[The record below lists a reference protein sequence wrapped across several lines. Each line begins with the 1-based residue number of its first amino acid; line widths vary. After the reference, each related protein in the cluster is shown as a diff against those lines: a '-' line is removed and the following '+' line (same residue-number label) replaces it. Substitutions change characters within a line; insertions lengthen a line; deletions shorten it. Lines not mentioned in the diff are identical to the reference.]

1 MYRDDKRRK
10 YGKGICYEN
19 IIHEKYLSCYQG
31 YGNKKYLSYYQGLR
45 GEKYFNFYKWSG
57 MKNI

>member
-10 YGKGICYEN
+10 YGKGICFEN

-31 YGNKKYLSYYQGLR
+31 YGNKK
-45 GEKYFNFYKWSG
+45 
-57 MKNI
+57 I

>member
-19 IIHEKYLSCYQG
+19 IIHEKYLSYYQGYGMKNIKLLSRVREEKYLSCYQG
-31 YGNKKYLSYYQGLR
+31 YGK
-45 GEKYFNFYKWSG
+45 
-57 MKNI
+57 KNI